1 LTDIEGES
9 GVQVEMVLYND
20 VESEVDEQW
29 SYVQNK
35 DNQRWLW
42 LAIHH
47 ETRVVLAYTLGK
59 RADDVFL
66 ELKGLLEPFGITI
79 FYTDGWGAYQRHL
92 TDDNNAIGKENTQR
106 IERKNLTLRTR
117 CKRLARKTIC
127 FSKCEFMHDI
137 VVGLII
143 NFIEFSFFHVFVEL
157 HF

>member
-1 LTDIEGES
+1 VDIEDAS
-9 GVQVEMVLYND
+9 QIQVDFVLYND
-20 VESEVDEQW
+20 VESEVDKQW

-35 DNQRWLW
+35 SNQRWLW

-59 RADDVFL
+59 RTDEVFL
-66 ELKGLLEPFGITI
+66 ELKRLLEPFGITI
-79 FYTDGWGAYQRHL
+79 FYTDGWGAYHRHL
-92 TDDNNAIGKENTQR
+92 EDDNNAIGKENTQR

-127 FSKCEFMHDI
+127 FSKCEKMHDI

-143 NFIEFSFFHVFVEL
+143 NFIEFSYFHILIEKLF
-157 HF
+157 